1 MIRSILMANCLK
13 KLSKVSIFTLLALIL
28 SITLVGAV
36 SRSDNIVIAS
46 GYGTA
51 KETVKI
57 TVTLATIN
65 KPKYEYTNK
74 TGTSGISYRFSG
86 ITNTETKDIKGDVA
100 NYKVTA
106 KATWIDSNYTQ
117 HYQTNSVSYKY
128 TGTLTKL

>member
-1 MIRSILMANCLK
+1 MIK
-13 KLSKVSIFTLLALIL
+13 KLNKSFKIIGSIIFTLLL
-28 SITLVGAV
+28 SISVVNAV
-36 SRSDNIVIAS
+36 SRSDQIVIAS

-74 TGTSGISYRFSG
+74 TGTSSISYRFSG
-86 ITNTETKDIKGDVA
+86 ITNTETKQIVGDTA

-117 HYQTNSVSYKY
+117 HYQTGNVNYKY
-128 TGTLTKL
+128 TGTLSKV

>member
-1 MIRSILMANCLK
+1 MVNRLK
-13 KLSKVSIFTLLALIL
+13 KLTKVSIFTLLALII

-46 GYGTA
+46 SYGTA

-65 KPKYEYTNK
+65 NPKYEYTNK

-86 ITNTETKDIKGDVA
+86 INNTESKSIKGDVA

-117 HYQTNSVSYKY
+117 HYQTSSVNYKY
-128 TGTLTKL
+128 EGTLTKE